1 MFASKA
7 LLQRLKHSRMQNTG
21 LVAIWLECKHER
33 AWNLTSLSV
42 PRRVAVLSMEDHRAC
57 RSTSLRCPLL
67 TAHSVAGPATHMH
80 TMHSPTGAHTGE
92 HFDEALGSPRDQ
104 THSKEVRRV
113 ILQTAHRG
121 LSGSRQLQAGS
132 REPMSVP
139 GRNWVHFDEA
149 LRCVH
154 SYPPQR

>member
-1 MFASKA
+1 M
-7 LLQRLKHSRMQNTG
+7 HDTG
-21 LVAIWLECKHER
+21 LGAIRAQCKHER
-33 AWNLTSLSV
+33 AWNVSSLMV
-42 PRRVAVLSMEDHRAC
+42 PRGVAPLCMEDHRRS

-67 TAHSVAGPATHMH
+67 TAHSVAVPATHMH